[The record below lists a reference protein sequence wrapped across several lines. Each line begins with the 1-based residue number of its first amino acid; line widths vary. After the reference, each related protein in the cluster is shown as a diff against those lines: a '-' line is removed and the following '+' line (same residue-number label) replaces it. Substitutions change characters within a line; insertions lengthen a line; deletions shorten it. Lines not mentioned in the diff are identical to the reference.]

1 MPTRRRPDRKVPAVP
16 QNYGLLVR
24 FRLRD
29 GAAEAFDQLV
39 ADTVEQIAK
48 HEPGTLVYTSHA
60 VRDRPNER
68 VFYELYQDEAAFVAH
83 EEQPHTRH
91 FLEQRG
97 RHVES
102 YDVDVVT
109 PLAGHRL

>member
-1 MPTRRRPDRKVPAVP
+1 MA

-24 FRLRD
+24 FRLFD

-39 ADTVEQIAK
+39 AETVEQIARR
-48 HEPGTLVYTSHA
+48 EPGTLVYTSHA

-68 VFYELYQDEAAFVAH
+68 IFYELYLDEAAFAAH

-91 FLEQRG
+91 FLEQRT
-97 RHVES
+97 RYVES
-102 YDVDVVT
+102 FDVDVMT
-109 PLAGHRL
+109 PLVGN